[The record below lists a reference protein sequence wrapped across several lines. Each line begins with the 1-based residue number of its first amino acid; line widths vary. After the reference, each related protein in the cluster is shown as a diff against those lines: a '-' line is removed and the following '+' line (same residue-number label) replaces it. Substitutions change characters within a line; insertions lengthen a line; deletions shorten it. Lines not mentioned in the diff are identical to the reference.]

1 MFFVDTM
8 VPLSFLTIIV
18 KAINAT
24 IAKIPGL
31 EALIQR
37 ISETLTLFILTLL
50 APFVRPII
58 NKVSESLKMGS
69 TGVINAS
76 QDQQYGP
83 WNDPSCTDPTHSM
96 LSKDHFTNI
105 LNPLAGRVAATVLQY
120 IVPYE
125 RSHSITQRHRH

>member
-1 MFFVDTM
+1 MFFVDRM

-31 EALIQR
+31 EALIQK

-125 RSHSITQRHRH
+125 RSHSITQRHRY

>member
-1 MFFVDTM
+1 VT
-8 VPLSFLTIIV
+8 VLIITV

-31 EALIQR
+31 EALIVK
-37 ISETLTLFILTLL
+37 ISETLTLFILSLL

-58 NKVSESLKMGS
+58 KAVSESLKMGS

-83 WNDPSCTDPTHSM
+83 WTDQNCTDPTHSM
-96 LSKDHFTNI
+96 LSKDHFSNL
-105 LNPLAGRVAATVLQY
+105 LNEPAGRVAATVLQY
-120 IVPYE
+120 IVP
-125 RSHSITQRHRH
+125 

>member
-1 MFFVDTM
+1 
-8 VPLSFLTIIV
+8 V

-31 EALIQR
+31 EALVEK
-37 ISETLTLFILTLL
+37 ISETLTLFILSLL

-58 NKVSESLKMGS
+58 DKVSQSLKMGS

-76 QDQQYGP
+76 KDQQYGP

-96 LSKDHFTNI
+96 LSKDHFSNI
-105 LNPLAGRVAATVLQY
+105 LNPVAGRVAATVLQY
-120 IVPYE
+120 IVPYVIP
-125 RSHSITQRHRH
+125 SCGASDTN

>member
-1 MFFVDTM
+1 
-8 VPLSFLTIIV
+8 V

-31 EALIQR
+31 EALVQK
-37 ISETLTLFILTLL
+37 ISETLTLFILSLL

-69 TGVINAS
+69 TGVIKAS

-83 WNDPSCTDPTHSM
+83 WNDSSCTDPTHSM
-96 LSKDHFTNI
+96 LSKDHFTNC
-105 LNPLAGRVAATVLQY
+105 LNPVAGRVAATVLQY
-120 IVPYE
+120 IVPYADPIPLG
-125 RSHSITQRHRH
+125 RQILIRI

>member
-31 EALIQR
+31 EALIQK

-58 NKVSESLKMGS
+58 NKVSQSLKMGS